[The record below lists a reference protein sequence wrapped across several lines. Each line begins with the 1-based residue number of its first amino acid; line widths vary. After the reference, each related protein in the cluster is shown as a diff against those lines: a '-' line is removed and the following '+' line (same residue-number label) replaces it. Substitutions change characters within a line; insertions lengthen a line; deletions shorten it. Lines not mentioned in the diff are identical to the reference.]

1 MDDQPQIPPIDPG
14 DAPVIVPMNVPINE
28 PGDLPG
34 QERTGEDI
42 AEPVAAV
49 TAEAIPEDGRREILR
64 RMRWLMVAAIASF
77 ALAGW
82 MIVRYTSLA
91 GRNASAS
98 DQVAIVRAEIEALSR
113 GDLKSAYGLLSERY
127 RKEVPFENYHALVSE
142 YRRAFLTRA
151 YRVTR
156 RDEVRGRTVIE
167 AQLVTVNGQ
176 HYLAKFTLV
185 QTAGKWWIDD
195 LHWAAQSEQ
204 LRA

>member
-1 MDDQPQIPPIDPG
+1 MDDPSQIPPVDLS
-14 DAPVIVPMNVPINE
+14 DAPVNVPMNAPINE

-34 QERTGEDI
+34 QERAGENI
-42 AEPVAAV
+42 AEPVTAA
-49 TAEAIPEDGRREILR
+49 TPDDGRRELLR

-127 RKEVPFENYHALVSE
+127 RKEVPYENYHALVSE

-156 RDEVRGRTVIE
+156 RDEIRGRTVIE